1 MNKIKNIEFLR
12 IFLILGMILM
22 HFCSAKNGLGT
33 VYPEI
38 GQFAYLKK
46 CFYYGNNCADGF
58 FIISGF
64 LLLLTFKPVETL
76 KHFVVKKYI
85 RLTPVIIFS
94 SILAFILAHFGI
106 VKFNFINELLAV
118 LLLNNFPICWAETAN
133 NILWFTSV
141 LFGCSLIYWIIIK
154 YCPPKI
160 SKFLIFIIFILGYWL
175 LLHLKHGSF
184 GKPLANYY
192 DIFNIGFLRGI
203 GGIGLG
209 IFIGYQY
216 KDNIEIIKNKLNSKI
231 SKLII
236 TLIETYSLGY
246 LIYWMLFYHPKTNC
260 KYFVI
265 NFAVILT
272 LFIINKGWISQFFN
286 KDIWVFLGKYQYSVY
301 VIHVLVYKAYLY
313 LFLANHYEFLNSY
326 PIISLLSC
334 TVISI
339 TASIAVYYLIEKPS
353 ANFLQ
358 NKILKNM

>member
-22 HFCSAKNGLGT
+22 HFCSAKAGLGT
-33 VYPEI
+33 IYPEI
-38 GQFAYLKK
+38 EQFAYLKK

-64 LLLLTFKPVETL
+64 LLLLTFKPALTI
-76 KHFVVKKYI
+76 KHFIIKKYI
-85 RLTPVIIFS
+85 RLSPVIIFS
-94 SILAFILAHFGI
+94 SIFAFFLAHFKI
-106 VKFNFINELLAV
+106 VNFNFIHEILAV
-118 LLLNNFPICWAETAN
+118 LLLNNFPICWSETAN

-141 LFGCSLIYWIIIK
+141 LFGVSLIYWLIIK

-160 SKFLIFIIFILGYWL
+160 SQILIFIIFIFGYWL

-192 DIFNIGFLRGI
+192 NLFNIGFLRGI

-209 IFIGYQY
+209 VFIGYLY
-216 KDNIEIIKNKLNSKI
+216 KDNIEIIRNKLNSQI

-236 TLIETYSLGY
+236 TLAEAYSLGY

-260 KYFVI
+260 KYFVL

-272 LFIINKGWISQFFN
+272 LFIINKGLISQFFN
-286 KDIWVFLGKYQYSVY
+286 KDIWVFLGKYQYSIY
-301 VIHVLVYKAYLY
+301 VMHVLAYKAYLH
-313 LFLANHYEFLNSY
+313 LFLSKHYVFLSNY
-326 PIISLLSC
+326 PIIALVSC
-334 TVISI
+334 IFVSV
-339 TASIAVYYLIEKPS
+339 TACIVVYYFIEKPS
-353 ANFLQ
+353 AAFLQ